1 MGQQLEVSFPTA
13 IAGQT
18 YDFTLYPLFSKVDVD
33 QCTYNITPSKIDI
46 NLHKAMN
53 GLKWPALE
61 GDQVEGSRLG
71 STPTPT
77 TTPLVED
84 TTPAKAPAYPTSSRK
99 GVKDWDAVAKEALKK
114 EKKAEGK
121 EVCDAGLDG
130 DGDDDDEEGDPLNGF
145 FKKLYKDANP
155 DTRRAMM
162 KSYIES
168 NGTALS
174 TNWEDV
180 S

>member
-1 MGQQLEVSFPTA
+1 MS
-13 IAGQT
+13 
-18 YDFTLYPLFSKVDVD
+18 
-33 QCTYNITPSKIDI
+33 
-46 NLHKAMN
+46 

-61 GDQVEGSRLG
+61 GTHVEIDENSKQ
-71 STPTPT
+71 SDSAPTSVA
-77 TTPLVED
+77 TPLVED
-84 TTPAKAPAYPTSSRK
+84 SSPAKAPAYPTSSRK
-99 GVKDWDAVAKEALKK
+99 GAKDWDTVAKEALKK

-121 EVCDAGLDG
+121 EIDDDAGL
-130 DGDDDDEEGDPLNGF
+130 DDDEEGDPLNGF
-145 FKKLYKDANP
+145 FKKLYKDASP

-180 S
+180 SKKTFPVEPPEGVEAKKWES

>member
-1 MGQQLEVSFPTA
+1 
-13 IAGQT
+13 
-18 YDFTLYPLFSKVDVD
+18 VD
-33 QCTYNITPSKIDI
+33 QCTYHITPSKIEI
-46 NLHKAMN
+46 YLHKAMN

-61 GDQVEGSRLG
+61 GDHVETNEGSKRLDST
-71 STPTPT
+71 STPAV
-77 TTPLVED
+77 TPLVED
-84 TTPAKAPAYPTSSRK
+84 TTPAKAPAYPTSPRK

-121 EVCDAGLDG
+121 EVDDAGLDG
-130 DGDDDDEEGDPLNGF
+130 DDDDDEEGDPLNGF

-180 S
+180 SRKTFPVEPPEGIEAKKWES